1 MAGIARGRLQQE
13 RKTWRRDH
21 PFGFVAKPRNAAD
34 GSQDVMFWNCI
45 IPGKANVCCLQH
57 HASTHAACARRA
69 ASNRPFADDAF
80 RSARA
85 QTIWEG
91 GRFKLTMEFSEDY
104 PTKPPKCKFT
114 PVIFH
119 PNIYPSG
126 TVCLSILAEDQGWKP
141 SITIKQA
148 RPHAHAAAPSA
159 VPRAAVSRPSA
170 RAHPDPRRRRY

>member
-1 MAGIARGRLQQE
+1 MAERPPVRLRRQAAQSTRRLAGRHVLELHYPRESKRALPAAPRFHPRGVRAPRRL
-13 RKTWRRDH
+13 
-21 PFGFVAKPRNAAD
+21 
-34 GSQDVMFWNCI
+34 
-45 IPGKANVCCLQH
+45 
-57 HASTHAACARRA
+57 
-69 ASNRPFADDAF
+69 RPFADDAF
-80 RSARA
+80 RFARA

-148 RPHAHAAAPSA
+148 RPHAHP
-159 VPRAAVSRPSA
+159 PRALCRLA
-170 RAHPDPRRRRY
+170 RRRLASVGPRAS

>member
-1 MAGIARGRLQQE
+1 MAGIARRRLQQE

-21 PFGFVAKPRNAAD
+21 PYGFVAKPRNAPD

-45 IPGKANVCCLQH
+45 IPGKANVRCLQH
-57 HASTHAACARRA
+57 HACTHAASARCA
-69 ASNRPFADDAF
+69 ASAPFATDAF
-80 RSARA
+80 RFARA

-148 RPHAHAAAPSA
+148 RPHAHP
-159 VPRAAVSRPSA
+159 PRALCRLA
-170 RAHPDPRRRRY
+170 RRRLASVGPRAS